1 MIRVV
6 IAKAS
11 GGDSGRHLSKDE
23 YRGLLESGFKA
34 LAGLN
39 DIKSS
44 VSKFLPGGTI
54 GLKVSCLARK
64 FNSTPVPLADALVEL
79 LIQTGI
85 SENKIIIWERTNQE
99 LESAG
104 YALNTSA
111 IGRKCLGTDTDGY
124 GYSRDFYS
132 SGPVNSLVSRI
143 LTETVDHNINLP
155 VLKDHSI
162 AGLSSGMKNMYG
174 VINNPNK
181 YHDTNCDPFV
191 AHVSNLEPLKAKN
204 RLSIIDAVRVQY
216 NGGPGFDSR
225 YLARYNGLIL
235 SDNPVAA
242 DRVALEILEHC
253 RQQNALPS
261 LEKAGRP
268 AKFLK
273 TAESIGLG
281 TADLSKIDLKVIVKD
296 AGGGERP
303 GEMF

>member
-6 IAKAS
+6 IVKAS
-11 GGDSGRHLSKDE
+11 GGDSGKHLGKDE

-64 FNSTPVPLADALVEL
+64 FNSTPVSLADALAEL
-79 LIQTGI
+79 LIRTGI

-104 YALNTSA
+104 YTLNTSA
-111 IGRKCLGTDTDGY
+111 AGRKCLGTDTYGY
-124 GYSRDFYS
+124 GYSGDFYS

-174 VINNPNK
+174 AINNPNK

-191 AHVSNLEPLKAKN
+191 AYVSNLEPLKAKN

-242 DRVALEILEHC
+242 DRVALEILEHF

-281 TADLSKIDLKVIVKD
+281 TADLAKIDLKVVVRD
-296 AGGGERP
+296 AGGERP
-303 GEMF
+303 GELF